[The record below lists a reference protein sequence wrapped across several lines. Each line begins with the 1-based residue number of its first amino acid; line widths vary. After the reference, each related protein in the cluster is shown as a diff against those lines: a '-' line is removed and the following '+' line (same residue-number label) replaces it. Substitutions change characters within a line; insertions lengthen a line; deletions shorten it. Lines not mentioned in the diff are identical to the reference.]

1 MKGESRGSSKHE
13 DGEGAKSAG
22 SGPVVSGGHERRGA
36 WNQIGHGRWEKEM
49 GAARKGDLGD
59 KGAGCGAGRGGL
71 KEVRAIER
79 RDGSK
84 GEDEQSA
91 TRVEVRAESLAMLE
105 GPPQVGEN
113 GGAWDGLLLEKHGTG
128 SQAFEEPPDEAEIYE
143 EEGLWQRSGKG
154 RAQEQLGGKA
164 GQNKGNRKG
173 GPANFCK
180 PRDARNP
187 AREGVPLE
195 RGSRNLR
202 CTSQMGSPQLS
213 KRARTLPFLEK
224 FGRVVESCGGRVEAS
239 GRSQGREVGRGLRG
253 P

>member
-1 MKGESRGSSKHE
+1 MKGKSRGSSKHE

-22 SGPVVSGGHERRGA
+22 GGPVKSGGHERRGA

-79 RDGSK
+79 RGGSK

-105 GPPQVGEN
+105 GPPQVGESD
-113 GGAWDGLLLEKHGTG
+113 GAWDGLLLEKHGTG

-154 RAQEQLGGKA
+154 VLKSSLEARQGRIWEIGKEVSQLL
-164 GQNKGNRKG
+164 Q
-173 GPANFCK
+173 
-180 PRDARNP
+180 
-187 AREGVPLE
+187 
-195 RGSRNLR
+195 
-202 CTSQMGSPQLS
+202 
-213 KRARTLPFLEK
+213 
-224 FGRVVESCGGRVEAS
+224 AS
-239 GRSQGREVGRGLRG
+239 GCPQPSTGRSAIGARIEEGAAPLRRWALN
-253 P
+253 